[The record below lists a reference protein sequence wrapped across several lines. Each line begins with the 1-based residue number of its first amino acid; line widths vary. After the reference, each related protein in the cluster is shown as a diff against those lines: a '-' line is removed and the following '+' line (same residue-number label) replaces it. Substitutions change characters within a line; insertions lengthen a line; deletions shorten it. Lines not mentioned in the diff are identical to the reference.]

1 MFPSKIVAFRFL
13 LAFLNPFTPERQARY
28 RELLGENQD
37 MDGGPFPELR
47 KTLEELIENLGGE
60 GALDYRTYGAQ
71 DGEWIESSP
80 SLQDIIGFIRNWM
93 HTSNENRIKQ
103 VPVLFLMEMAV

>member
-1 MFPSKIVAFRFL
+1 MPKKFIDVSIKDRCLQIAS

-37 MDGGPFPELR
+37 MDADGPFPELR

-71 DGEWIESSP
+71 DGEWI
-80 SLQDIIGFIRNWM
+80 
-93 HTSNENRIKQ
+93 RILT
-103 VPVLFLMEMAV
+103 LFAGYHRFY